1 MSSRAR
7 LVVIVCSTVLAL
19 VFAGL
24 GLWQVE
30 RLRERRAANKVALA
44 ARSAPRI
51 PLDGATPVTGELNG
65 REVSAT
71 GRYDHEHDVVL
82 RERVYRGSPG
92 VEVVTP
98 LVLEGGGM
106 AVLVNRGFL
115 PTPDAVTAQT
125 DSVREFG
132 RVRVKGTALSV
143 PSGGGAPLERG
154 GHTTWARLDREAL
167 GARMPYRIAPVYIR
181 QSPDTALPPFPRRLE
196 PLPIDYGPHLSYAI
210 QWFAFAIMAVVFGI
224 VIWRQKREREEQ
236 ATRTDP
242 SLRSG

>member
-1 MSSRAR
+1 MSSRAG
-7 LVVIVCSTVLAL
+7 LMVIACFTIVAL
-19 VFAGL
+19 VFARL
-24 GLWQVE
+24 GLWQVS
-30 RLRERRAANKVALA
+30 RLRERRAANVVALE

-51 PLDGATPVTGELNG
+51 RLDGATAMTAELDG
-65 REVSAT
+65 KEVSVA
-71 GRYDHEHDVVL
+71 GRYDQGHDVVL
-82 RERVYRGSPG
+82 RGKAYAGSPG

-98 LVLEGGGM
+98 LVLDGGAV

-132 RVRVKGTALSV
+132 RVRVNGTALSV

-167 GARMPYRIAPVYIR
+167 GARIPYRIAPIYIR

-196 PLPIDYGPHLSYAI
+196 PLPIDDGPHLSYAI
-210 QWFAFAIMAVVFGI
+210 QWFAFALMSVVFGA
-224 VIWRQKREREEQ
+224 VILKTKSVSGKR
-236 ATRTDP
+236 
-242 SLRSG
+242 

>member
-1 MSSRAR
+1 MSSPAR
-7 LVVIVCSTVLAL
+7 LVVIVGFTVVAL
-19 VFAGL
+19 VCARL
-24 GLWQVE
+24 GLWQVS
-30 RLRERRAANKVALA
+30 RLRERRTANMAALE
-44 ARSAPRI
+44 ARSAPRVR
-51 PLDGATPVTGELNG
+51 LDGATPITAELDG

-82 RERVYRGSPG
+82 RGRAYGGSPG

-98 LVLEGGGM
+98 LVLEGGQT

-115 PTPDAVTAQT
+115 PAPDAVTVQT

-132 RVRVKGTALSV
+132 RVGVNGTAVVV

-196 PLPIDYGPHLSYAI
+196 PFPIDDGPHLSYAI
-210 QWFAFAIMAVVFGI
+210 QWFAFAAMAVVFGG
-224 VIWRQKREREEQ
+224 VILKTKS
-236 ATRTDP
+236 APSP
-242 SLRSG
+242 SLRYGSG

>member
-7 LVVIVCSTVLAL
+7 LVVIAFFTIVAL
-19 VFAGL
+19 VFARL
-24 GLWQVE
+24 GLWQVS
-30 RLRERRAANKVALA
+30 RLRERRAANVVALE
-44 ARSAPRI
+44 ARLAPRI
-51 PLDGATPVTGELNG
+51 RLDGATPMTEELNG
-65 REVSAT
+65 KEVSVV
-71 GRYDHEHDVVL
+71 GRYDQGHDVVL
-82 RERVYRGSPG
+82 RGKAYAGSPG

-98 LVLEGGGM
+98 LVLDGGAV

-132 RVRVKGTALSV
+132 RVRVNGTALSV

-167 GARMPYRIAPVYIR
+167 GARLPYRIAPIYVR

-196 PLPIDYGPHLSYAI
+196 PLPIDDGPHLSYAI
-210 QWFAFAIMAVVFGI
+210 QWFAFAVMAIVFGI
-224 VIWRQKREREEQ
+224 VVLRQRGVVNSVNGKQ
-236 ATRTDP
+236 
-242 SLRSG
+242 

>member
-1 MSSRAR
+1 MSSPAR
-7 LVVIVCSTVLAL
+7 LALIACFTIVAL
-19 VFAGL
+19 IFARL
-24 GLWQVE
+24 GVWQMD
-30 RLRERRAANKVALA
+30 RLRERRAANLLALE

-51 PLDGATPVTGELNG
+51 RLDGATPVTAELDG

-71 GRYDHEHDVVL
+71 GSYDHEHDVVL
-82 RERVYRGSPG
+82 RGKAYRGSPG

-98 LVLEGGGM
+98 LVLEGGGT

-132 RVRVKGTALSV
+132 QVHVNGTALSV

-167 GARMPYRIAPVYIR
+167 AARMPYKIAPVYIR
-181 QSPDTALPPFPRRLE
+181 QSPDTALPRFPRRLE
-196 PLPIDYGPHLSYAI
+196 PLPIDDGPHLSYAI
-210 QWFAFAIMAVVFGI
+210 QWFAFAVMALVFGI
-224 VIWRQKREREEQ
+224 VILKTK
-236 ATRTDP
+236 A
-242 SLRSG
+242 